1 MREQTVIELG
11 SNSCKVLVADLHDS
25 CIVPL
30 QDIRIPLRLASE
42 LDENNHLSTIA
53 IERILHT
60 LKTIQSDHTS
70 SSATYLV
77 GTEALRLAKNK
88 DQIQKT
94 IKLETML
101 DLRILEPEEEAKAF
115 YLGML
120 SGLEITKKAI
130 AFDTGGSS
138 TEIILGNGS
147 IIEQAT
153 SIPLGAVVLT
163 KKYIAKY
170 PISNCDFFS
179 VDKEIAKLLRFK
191 KGGRDTVIG
200 GGGVVVCSAL
210 VQAGSSE
217 FNGDALNGQTIPKS
231 EITRQISMFRSMTVE
246 QIRSIPGM
254 DPHRADII
262 LPGLMIVRRILDT
275 LGCQKLIV
283 STRGVRHGILVWE
296 NSQK

>member
-1 MREQTVIELG
+1 
-11 SNSCKVLVADLHDS
+11 
-25 CIVPL
+25 
-30 QDIRIPLRLASE
+30 
-42 LDENNHLSTIA
+42 
-53 IERILHT
+53 
-60 LKTIQSDHTS
+60 
-70 SSATYLV
+70 
-77 GTEALRLAKNK
+77 
-88 DQIQKT
+88 
-94 IKLETML
+94 ML
-101 DLRILEPEEEAKAF
+101 FR
-115 YLGML
+115 
-120 SGLEITKKAI
+120 S
-130 AFDTGGSS
+130 
-138 TEIILGNGS
+138 
-147 IIEQAT
+147 
-153 SIPLGAVVLT
+153 
-163 KKYIAKY
+163 KYIAKY

-283 STRGVRHGILVWE
+283 STRGARHGILVWE